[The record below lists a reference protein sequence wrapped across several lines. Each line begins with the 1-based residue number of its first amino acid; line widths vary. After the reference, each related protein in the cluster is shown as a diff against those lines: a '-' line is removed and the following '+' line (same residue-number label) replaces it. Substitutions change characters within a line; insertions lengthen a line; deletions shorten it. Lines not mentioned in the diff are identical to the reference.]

1 MTGAILKVVVETKGP
16 LVLRAVLWAST
27 LILLPIA
34 VAVDLVG
41 TIRRSRRRRGV
52 LSVEVAL
59 CPAGHEVVLTG
70 LWKCGCGMSYDGH
83 AFQSCMHCAE
93 TAHAITCACGRQVVN
108 PLSGVFG

>member
-1 MTGAILKVVVETKGP
+1 MTGAILKVVAETKGS
-16 LVLRAVLWAST
+16 LMSRAVLWT
-27 LILLPIA
+27 CVLLLLSVA
-34 VAVDLVG
+34 VTVDLVG

-59 CPAGHEVVLTG
+59 CPAGHEVILTG

-83 AFQSCMHCAE
+83 AFQSCPHCTE